1 MRPQLSPLLAAAC
14 LMTAPLAFAAD
25 PLDFQIEEIAPG
37 EFVHYGRL
45 EERSRT
51 NLGDQANVG
60 FIVGER
66 CVAVVDTGGSAH
78 VGRRLRDA
86 LRQRTTLPVCYVVLT
101 HVHPDHIFGAAAFQ
115 QDRPVFVGHRN
126 LPRAM
131 EQRGGFYLKT
141 LRRDLAE
148 LAEGSAIIAPA
159 LLVEDETRLELGGRV
174 IVVQAWPVAHTDNDL
189 TVLDERTQ
197 TLWASDLLFVQH
209 TPVLDG
215 SIVGFLSVLD
225 RLQALPAA
233 RVVPGHGRPDLPWPQ
248 VMEPERHYLRAVLEE
263 TRAAL
268 RARKTIQDAVDTVG
282 ISEQANWVDFE
293 SFHRRNVTA
302 AFAEL
307 EWED

>member
-86 LRQRTTLPVCYVVLT
+86 LRRRTTLPVCYVVLT